1 MSHAAEPAR
10 DGVEAS
16 AEGPRA
22 VFVLLEER
30 RPADSAQLLSL
41 NSLLPESGIVADI
54 ELENVLDPDSFYE
67 LKSQPLPLRS
77 SLPIS
82 LQATPATPATL
93 SASSSAGGS
102 RTPAMSSSSSSRVL
116 LRQQL
121 MRAQAQEQERRER
134 REQAAAAPFPSPAPA
149 SPAISVVGVS
159 AGGHT
164 LSRPP
169 PAQVPREVLKVQTHL
184 ENPTRYHLQ
193 QARRQQVKQYLS
205 TTLGPKLAS
214 QALTPPPGPASAQ
227 PLPAPEAA
235 HTTGPTGSAPN
246 SPMALLTI
254 GSSSEKEIDDVI
266 DEIISLESSY
276 NDEMLSYLPGGTT
289 GLQLPSTLPVSGNLL
304 DVYSSQGVATPAIT
318 VSNSCPAELPNIKRE
333 ISETEAKAL
342 LKERQKKD
350 NHNLIERR
358 RRFNINDRIKELGTL
373 IPKSSDPEMRWNKG
387 TILKASVDYIRK
399 LQKEQQRSKDLE
411 SRQRSLEQ
419 ANRSL
424 QLRIQELELQA
435 QIHGLPVPPT
445 PGLLSLATTSASDS
459 LKPEQLDIEEEG
471 RPGAA
476 TFHVGGGPAQNAPH
490 QQPPAPPSD
499 ALLDLH
505 FPSDHLGDLGDPFHL
520 GLEDILMEE
529 EEGVVGG
536 LSGGALSPLRA
547 ASDPLLSSVSPAVSK
562 ASSRRSSFSME
573 EES

>member
-16 AEGPRA
+16 EEGPRA

-54 ELENVLDPDSFYE
+54 ELENILDPDSFYE

-82 LQATPATPATL
+82 LQATPTTPATL

-159 AGGHT
+159 SGGHT
-164 LSRPP
+164 LSRPS

-227 PLPAPEAA
+227 ALPAPETA
-235 HTTGPTGSAPN
+235 HATGPTGSAPN

-254 GSSSEKEIDDVI
+254 GSSSEKE
-266 DEIISLESSY
+266 
-276 NDEMLSYLPGGTT
+276 
-289 GLQLPSTLPVSGNLL
+289 LPVSGNLL
-304 DVYSSQGVATPAIT
+304 DVYSNQGVTTPAIT

-373 IPKSSDPEMRWNKG
+373 IPKSNDPEMRWNKG

-445 PGLLSLATTSASDS
+445 PGLLSLATSSISDS
-459 LKPEQLDIEEEG
+459 LKAEQLDIEEEG
-471 RPGAA
+471 RPSTTA
-476 TFHVGGGPAQNAPH
+476 FHVSGGHTPKNAP

-520 GLEDILMEE
+520 GLEDILME

>member
-1 MSHAAEPAR
+1 MSHATETAR

-54 ELENVLDPDSFYE
+54 ELENILDPDSFYE
-67 LKSQPLPLRS
+67 LKSQPLSLRS

-82 LQATPATPATL
+82 LQATPTTPATL

-102 RTPAMSSSSSSRVL
+102 RTPAMSSSSSRVL

-149 SPAISVVGVS
+149 SPAISVIGVS

-214 QALTPPPGPASAQ
+214 QALTPPPGPSSAQ
-227 PLPAPEAA
+227 PLPAPETA
-235 HTTGPTGSAPN
+235 HATGPTGSAPN

-254 GSSSEKEIDDVI
+254 GSSSEKE
-266 DEIISLESSY
+266 
-276 NDEMLSYLPGGTT
+276 
-289 GLQLPSTLPVSGNLL
+289 LPVSGNLL

-333 ISETEAKAL
+333 ISGMK
-342 LKERQKKD
+342 
-350 NHNLIERR
+350 
-358 RRFNINDRIKELGTL
+358 
-373 IPKSSDPEMRWNKG
+373 
-387 TILKASVDYIRK
+387 Y
-399 LQKEQQRSKDLE
+399 
-411 SRQRSLEQ
+411 Q
-419 ANRSL
+419 AWFKTSFKTVNRSIVVQDCGPSTWKTL
-424 QLRIQELELQA
+424 W
-435 QIHGLPVPPT
+435 
-445 PGLLSLATTSASDS
+445 ATY
-459 LKPEQLDIEEEG
+459 
-471 RPGAA
+471 
-476 TFHVGGGPAQNAPH
+476 
-490 QQPPAPPSD
+490 
-499 ALLDLH
+499 
-505 FPSDHLGDLGDPFHL
+505 
-520 GLEDILMEE
+520 
-529 EEGVVGG
+529 
-536 LSGGALSPLRA
+536 
-547 ASDPLLSSVSPAVSK
+547 
-562 ASSRRSSFSME
+562 
-573 EES
+573 